1 MNRKLR
7 DGGSSG
13 SEDFILINLKEQKK
27 NAQAFIKRWENRGNE
42 RQDSQ
47 SFWLDLL
54 QSVYGI
60 EEPTEYIKF
69 EDTVKMDKTSFI
81 DGYIEKTRVLIEQK
95 SRTKDLSKAI
105 VQSDGSKL
113 TPFQQAKRYATEI
126 GFSRYPRWIVVSNFQ
141 EFRIYDMEQPNSEP
155 KIVRLEDLDK
165 EAYRLEFLID
175 KTNEHL
181 EREMKVSIEAGEI
194 VGEIYEGLLKQY
206 INPDSPDS
214 LHAINQLVV
223 RLVFCLYAEDAGIFG
238 HKMMFHDYLA
248 RFSSRDFRRGLID
261 LFSILDTPI
270 EERDP
275 YLDEELLA
283 FPYVNGGMFAENRLE
298 IPNFTDELREL
309 ILEHASSSFDWSEIS
324 PTIFGAVFES
334 TLNPETRRSGG
345 MHYTS
350 IENIHKVIDPLFL
363 DELRDELNEIRQ
375 FKQFKTVEQ
384 RAKQFQSKLASLTF
398 FDPACGS
405 GNFLTE
411 TYISLRRLENEAI
424 KLYMG
429 DTVALDLGQDLVKVR
444 LNQFYGIEINDFA
457 VSVAKTAL
465 WIAESQMLEETKDIV
480 FANID
485 FLPLKSYTNIV
496 EGNALEIDWETVVP
510 KDKLNY
516 IIGNP
521 PFLGYSL
528 QSPKQKADLLSVY
541 VDENGKPYKTAGKI
555 DFVSAWYFKA
565 SQIMQNTS
573 IRTALVSTNSIT
585 QGEQVASVWKPL
597 YERFGIH
604 IDFAYRTFKWNS
616 EAKNKAAVHCVIIGF
631 SVSDNPKN
639 KVIYDDKTKIIAKQI
654 NPYLIDGDLIFIDSR
669 TKAIC
674 EVSPMVYGSKPT
686 DGGYLFLTLQEK
698 DELIKTYPQAE
709 SMIRRVYGASE
720 FINNKERYCLWL
732 VGQNPST
739 LRSIPPIISRI
750 QLVKEF
756 RQSSPKKQTQDS
768 AERAMEFQEIRHN
781 DNDYLLVPSVSSE
794 NRRYIPIGFIEGEVI
809 STNANLIIPN
819 ATLYDFAI
827 LTSNVHMAWMRT
839 VAGRLKSDYRY
850 SAKIVYN
857 NFPWPEVTEA
867 QKEKIS
873 KTAQAILDARALYPE
888 SSLADLY
895 DELTMPVEL
904 RRAHQAND
912 KAVME
917 AYDMTKIVDGK
928 KTWLTESETVARLFE
943 MYEEITK

>member
-1 MNRKLR
+1 MNNIR
-7 DGGSSG
+7 
-13 SEDFILINLKEQKK
+13 EQKK
-27 NAQAFIKRWENRGNE
+27 QAKAFIKRWENRGNE

-54 QSVYGI
+54 QSVY
-60 EEPTEYIKF
+60 EVENPSEYITF
-69 EDTVKMDKTSFI
+69 EDKVMLDHTSFMDGFIDKT
-81 DGYIEKTRVLIEQK
+81 KVLIEQK
-95 SRTKDLSKAI
+95 GADKDLNKAI
-105 VQSDGSKL
+105 KQSDGTYL
-113 TPFQQAKRYATEI
+113 TPFQQAKRYSANLPY
-126 GFSRYPRWIVVSNFQ
+126 SQRPRWIVTCNFK
-141 EFRIYDMEQPNSEP
+141 EFYVYDMEQPNGEP
-155 KIVRLEDLDK
+155 KVIKLTDLDK

-194 VGEIYEGLLKQY
+194 VGEIYESLLKQY
-206 INPDSPDS
+206 INPDSPES

-238 HKMMFHDYLA
+238 HHMVFHDYLA
-248 RFSSRDFRRGLID
+248 RFSSRDFRRALID
-261 LFSILDTPI
+261 LFSVLDTPI
-270 EERDP
+270 EERNP
-275 YLDEELLA
+275 YLDDELLA
-283 FPYVNGGMFAENRLE
+283 FPYVNGGMFAENNLE

-334 TLNPETRRSGG
+334 TLNPETRHSGG

-363 DELRDELNEIRQ
+363 DELKDELNEIRQ

-384 RAKQFQSKLASLTF
+384 RAKQFQSKLSSLTF

-411 TYISLRRLENEAI
+411 TYISIRRLENEAI

-429 DTVALDLGQDLVKVR
+429 NSVAFDVGQELVKVQ
-444 LNQFYGIEINDFA
+444 LSQFYGIEINDFA

-496 EGNALEIDWETVVP
+496 EGNALEIDWETVVS
-510 KDKLNY
+510 KERLNY

-541 VDENGKPYKTAGKI
+541 VDETGKPYKTAGKI

-565 SQIMQNTS
+565 SHIMQNTS

-585 QGEQVASVWKPL
+585 QGEQVAGVWKPL

-698 DELIKTYPQAE
+698 DELIKTYPQVE

-756 RQSSPKKQTQDS
+756 RKSSPKKQTQDS

-839 VAGRLKSDYRY
+839 VAGRLEMRYRY

-857 NFPWPEVTEA
+857 NFPWPEVTDE
-867 QKEKIS
+867 QKEMIS
-873 KTAQAILDARALYPE
+873 KTAQAILEARALYPDC
-888 SSLADLY
+888 SLADLY

-904 RRAHQAND
+904 RQAHQAND
-912 KAVME
+912 MAVMR
-917 AYDMTKIVDGK
+917 AYGFQKIVDGK

-943 MYEEITK
+943 MYEDITKTK

>member
-1 MNRKLR
+1 MVVGEHKVNNIR
-7 DGGSSG
+7 
-13 SEDFILINLKEQKK
+13 EQKK
-27 NAQAFIKRWENRGNE
+27 QAKEFIKRWENRGNE

-54 QSVYGI
+54 QSVY
-60 EEPTEYIKF
+60 EVEKPSEYITF
-69 EDTVKMDKTSFI
+69 EDKVILDHTSFI
-81 DGYIEKTRVLIEQK
+81 DGFIDKTKVLIEQK
-95 SRTKDLSKAI
+95 GADKDLNKAI
-105 VQSDGSKL
+105 KQSDGTYL
-113 TPFQQAKRYATEI
+113 TPFQQAKRYSANLPY
-126 GFSRYPRWIVVSNFQ
+126 SQRPRWIVTCNFK
-141 EFRIYDMEQPNSEP
+141 EFYVYDMEQPNGEP
-155 KIVRLEDLDK
+155 KVIKLADLDK
-165 EAYRLEFLID
+165 EAYRLEFLVD

-206 INPDSPDS
+206 INPDNSDS

-238 HKMMFHDYLA
+238 HHMMFHDYLA

-270 EERDP
+270 EERNP
-275 YLDEELLA
+275 YLDDELLA
-283 FPYVNGGMFAENRLE
+283 FPYVNGGMFAENNLE

-334 TLNPETRRSGG
+334 TLNPKTRHSGG

-363 DELRDELNEIRQ
+363 DELKDELNEIRQ

-384 RAKQFQSKLASLTF
+384 RAKQFQSKLSSLTF

-411 TYISLRRLENEAI
+411 TYISLRRLENEVI

-429 DTVALDLGQDLVKVR
+429 DTVALDLGQDLVKVK
-444 LNQFYGIEINDFA
+444 LNQFYGVEINDFA

-480 FANID
+480 YANID

-510 KDKLNY
+510 KDRLSY

-541 VDENGKPYKTAGKI
+541 VDETGKPYKTAGKI

-585 QGEQVASVWKPL
+585 QGEQVASVWRPL
-597 YERFGIH
+597 YERFGIQ
-604 IDFAYRTFKWNS
+604 IDFAHQTFKWNS
-616 EAKNKAAVHCVIIGF
+616 EAKDKAAVHCVIIGF
-631 SVSDNPKN
+631 SCTENKN
-639 KVIYDDKTKIIAKQI
+639 IKFLFNGENIELVDEL
-654 NPYLIDGDLIFIDSR
+654 NPYLKPGKTVFIESISSPICPV
-669 TKAIC
+669 TKMTTGNRPA
-674 EVSPMVYGSKPT
+674 
-686 DGGYLFLTLQEK
+686 DGGH
-698 DELIKTYPQAE
+698 LIIEAE
-709 SMIRRVYGASE
+709 EYADFIRREPKAKKYIKRLTGAAE
-720 FINNKERYCLWL
+720 FINNKDRYCLWL
-732 VGQNPST
+732 VDVSPKELRTMPLVMNRIELCRQARLAGAPDRQKLASTPTVFREQKNPESYIIVPST
-739 LRSIPPIISRI
+739 
-750 QLVKEF
+750 
-756 RQSSPKKQTQDS
+756 
-768 AERAMEFQEIRHN
+768 
-781 DNDYLLVPSVSSE
+781 SSE
-794 NRRYIPIGFIEGEVI
+794 NRRYIPIGFLDGETIPTNSATIIED
-809 STNANLIIPN
+809 
-819 ATLYDFAI
+819 ATLYDFGI
-827 LTSNVHMAWMRT
+827 LTSNVHMAWMRAT
-839 VAGRLKSDYRY
+839 AGRLKSDYRY
-850 SAKIVYN
+850 SKDIVYN
-857 NFPWPEVTEA
+857 NFPWPEENDA
-867 QKEKIS
+867 QKAKIS
-873 KTAQAILDARALYPE
+873 KTAQAILNARALYPD

-904 RRAHQAND
+904 RQAHQAND
-912 KAVME
+912 MAVMR
-917 AYDMTKIVDGK
+917 AYGFQKIVDGK
-928 KTWLTESETVARLFE
+928 KTWLTESETVVRLFE
-943 MYEEITK
+943 MYEDITKTK